1 MNERKNEDIDIL
13 QDNLMKQE
21 YFMDK
26 IRQLNDEYFV
36 KTGKRKTYLKKT
48 YGCQMN
54 EHDSEKISWIL
65 ENMNYIETENIEEA
79 DFIIYNT
86 CLIRENAE
94 VKVYGH
100 LGSLK
105 KLKRQNPNLMIAICG
120 CMMQKEDIRNVILSK
135 HKHVDIIFG
144 THNIHKLPQLID
156 NHLQTGETTVDVFED
171 IKEIDENINA
181 NRKYSYKAF
190 VNIIYGCNNFCTYC
204 VVPYTRGRE
213 NSREPENII
222 NEIKELAKNGC
233 KEIMLLGQNVNSYG
247 KNLNRDYS
255 FTDLLKDINKIDGI
269 ERIRFMTSHPKDL
282 SDELINCYATL
293 DKLCE
298 HLHLPVQSGSDRML
312 KEMNRHYTKEDY
324 LKIITKLKKA
334 VPNISITTD
343 IIIGFPGE
351 TEEDF
356 NDTLK
361 LVKEVRFDSAFT
373 FLYSMREGTKAAR
386 MENQID
392 DKIKHNRFQRL
403 TDTLNDIGLEI
414 NQSLIGE
421 TFEVLVEEVS
431 KNNTEVL
438 TGRTRANKLVHFK
451 GGKQLIGSMVNVK
464 IENVKTFTLEG
475 NLV

>member
-1 MNERKNEDIDIL
+1 
-13 QDNLMKQE
+13 MKENKGQ
-21 YFMDK
+21 K
-26 IRQLNDEYFV
+26 
-36 KTGKRKTYLKKT
+36 KYLIKT

-86 CLIRENAE
+86 CLVRENAE
-94 VKVYGH
+94 VKVYGN

-105 KLKRQNPNLMIAICG
+105 QLKRQKPDLMIAICG
-120 CMMQKEDIRNVILSK
+120 CMMQREEARNVILTK

-144 THNIHKLPQLID
+144 THNIHKLPQLIN
-156 NHLQTGETTVDVFED
+156 NHLQTGETIVDIFED
-171 IKEIDENINA
+171 GREIVEDINS

-190 VNIIYGCNNFCTYC
+190 VNIMYGCNNFCTYC
-204 VVPYTRGRE
+204 IVPYTRGRE

-222 NEIKELAKNGC
+222 REIEELAKNGC
-233 KEIMLLGQNVNSYG
+233 KEVTLLGQNVNSYG
-247 KNLNRDYS
+247 KNLKRNYS

-293 DKLCE
+293 DKLCP
-298 HLHLPVQSGSDRML
+298 HLHLPVQSGSNKVL
-312 KEMNRHYTKEDY
+312 KEMNRNYTREDY
-324 LKIITKLKKA
+324 LKIITKLKEL
-334 VPNISITTD
+334 VPDISITTD

-351 TEEDF
+351 TEDDF
-356 NDTLK
+356 NETLE

-373 FLYSMREGTKAAR
+373 FLYSIREGTKAAK
-386 MENQID
+386 MDNQID
-392 DKIKHNRFQRL
+392 EKVKHARFQRL
-403 TDTLNDIGLEI
+403 TDTLNEIGLEI

-421 TFEVLVEEVS
+421 TLEVLVEEVS

-438 TGRTRANKLVHFK
+438 TGRTRTNKLVHFRGSK
-451 GGKQLIGSMVNVK
+451 ELIGSTVNIR

-475 NLV
+475 SIV